1 MAGPAEL
8 AAASVEE
15 PVTQDA
21 LGVTW
26 RKVYRGDPKK
36 AVRAAR
42 GLTTRAVRSARIA
55 PLDRIYRPAAIDR
68 ECRPY
73 EFGWMLYAWL
83 ARDPA
88 AAPAAVRPQELAGE
102 QG

>member
-1 MAGPAEL
+1 MTAVPELAGPTGTPREPMIR
-8 AAASVEE
+8 EE
-15 PVTQDA
+15 

-42 GLTTRAVRSARIA
+42 GLTTRVAPHARLA
-55 PLDRIYRPAAIDR
+55 PLDLLFRPRAVDR

-73 EFGWMLYAWL
+73 EFGWMLFAWL
-83 ARDPA
+83 GG
-88 AAPAAVRPQELAGE
+88 PQR
-102 QG
+102 